1 MLRGESRR
9 MNIRAACFDLNG
21 TLVDTELLW
30 ARATFDYLNDLGCA
44 PLDFDELTALV
55 YGHAWSFIH
64 ARLVRLWPE
73 PFKNRSAKIAAE
85 ELNPYY
91 LRQREDPAAIIIPSS
106 LAFFRR
112 LAEKIPVTIVSGSPR
127 DAIQECLEIMGV
139 SDLVPFYIGS
149 EDYAHGKPDPACYRL
164 AAERFKLA
172 PENCIAFEDSSAGV
186 RSAKAAGMYCV
197 ALQRLH
203 DGPAQDVQD
212 ADVVV
217 SDLNAWEFPIIR

>member
-1 MLRGESRR
+1 M
-9 MNIRAACFDLNG
+9 IRAACFDLDG

-30 ARATFDYLNDLGCA
+30 ARATFNYLSDLGCA
-44 PLDFDELTALV
+44 PRDFDELTALV

-73 PFKNRSAKIAAE
+73 QFKNRSAKIAAA
-85 ELNPYY
+85 ELQTYY
-91 LRQREDPAAIIIPSS
+91 LRQREDPSAIIIPSS

-139 SDLVPFYIGS
+139 TDLVPFYIGS
-149 EDYAHGKPDPACYRL
+149 EDYAVGKPDPACYRL
-164 AAERFKLA
+164 AAERFKLL
-172 PENCIAFEDSSAGV
+172 PEECVVFEDSSAGV

-203 DGPAQDVQD
+203 DGPAQDLTA
-212 ADVVV
+212 ADCIV
-217 SDLNAWEFPIIR
+217 SDLENWEFRDLEI